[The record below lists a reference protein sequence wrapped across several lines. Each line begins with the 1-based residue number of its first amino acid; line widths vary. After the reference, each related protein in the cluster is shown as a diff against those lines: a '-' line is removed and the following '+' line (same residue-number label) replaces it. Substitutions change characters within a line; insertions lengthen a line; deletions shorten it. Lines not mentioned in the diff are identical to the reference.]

1 MLRLPAPIEILPV
14 LRAPLRGILRQAPE
28 RPLTS
33 MLALALTHLLRG
45 QRLAERLPELAGKRI
60 SLEVIDVGRE
70 LRFRI
75 TGAGLAAGWD
85 APWDVRIRGRFDDF
99 WQLASR
105 GEDPDTLFFTRRLAI
120 EGETETGLALKN
132 LLDGLEYDWRAHVQA
147 VTGIRVP
154 RPQR

>member
-1 MLRLPAPIEILPV
+1 MLRLPAPTEILPL
-14 LRAPLRGILRQAPE
+14 LRTPLRGVLRQSPE

-33 MLALALTHLLRG
+33 ILALALTHLLRG
-45 QRLAERLPELAGKRI
+45 QRLVERLPELAGKHV
-60 SLEVIDVGRE
+60 SLHATDLDRE

-75 TGAGLAAGWD
+75 TAGGLSSGWD

-99 WQLASR
+99 WLLATR

-154 RPQR
+154 GPQR